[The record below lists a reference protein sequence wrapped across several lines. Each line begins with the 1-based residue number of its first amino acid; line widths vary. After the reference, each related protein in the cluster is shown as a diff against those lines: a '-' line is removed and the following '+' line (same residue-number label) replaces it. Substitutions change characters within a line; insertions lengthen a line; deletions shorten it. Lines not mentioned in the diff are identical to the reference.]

1 MGYCWRLEP
10 TKIWMVWIQGTI
22 QNHSRIWVE
31 VAGIKPLLLICS
43 ADFLRMFSC
52 WLTWYGAELLVFFEP
67 PMRFKTNIYIYIFK
81 CIYFRCGKISLI
93 CSRSLLHSNFA
104 CFLELLQTHASD
116 LSWLYPLEKCNN
128 LKFIIWSRLG
138 WLFTSVGE
146 MIQVAFSYPSPNG
159 LWR

>member
-22 QNHSRIWVE
+22 QNHPRIWVE
-31 VAGIKPLLLICS
+31 VAGIKPLLLISC
-43 ADFLRMFSC
+43 ADFLRKFSC
-52 WLTWYGAELLVFFEP
+52 WLTWYGAELLVVFEP
-67 PMRFKTNIYIYIFK
+67 PIFKTYIYIFK
-81 CIYFRCGKISLI
+81 CIYFRCSKISLI

-104 CFLELLQTHASD
+104 CFLELLQRHASD
-116 LSWLYPLEKCNN
+116 LSWLYPPEKCNN
-128 LKFIIWSRLG
+128 LNFIIWSRLG